1 MTATT
6 LLADL
11 YRRGASVRING
22 DRLGVRAPDG
32 VLTPDVRSA
41 IVARKPELLQVV
53 PLAETY
59 RKALCDGFNLLLQP
73 DGPSDEDHARFL
85 DEQARFTDE
94 LGPVLAAAIFLTT
107 GREWRTQVHRCPW
120 CDAEDVCHEPGGRTG
135 H

>member
-11 YRRGASVRING
+11 YRRGASMRVNG

-41 IVARKPELLQVV
+41 IIARKPELLQVV
-53 PLAETY
+53 PLAESY
-59 RKALCDGFNLLLQP
+59 RKRLSDAFNLLLER
-73 DGPSDEDHARFL
+73 DGLSDEQHRHVLA
-85 DEQARFTDE
+85 EQARFTDE
-94 LGPVLAAAIFLTT
+94 LGPTLAEAIFLAT
-107 GREWRTQVHRCPW
+107 GREWRTQTRVCPW
-120 CDAEDVCHEPGGRTG
+120 CDAEGECHEPGGRTG